1 MPKNVIDEIYSSYDH
16 FFDSEKKIAK
26 YIMHH
31 TSEVVNMTVGELS
44 QASGASEASV
54 SRFCKRIGLKGF
66 HHLKISLA

>member
-44 QASGASEASV
+44 
-54 SRFCKRIGLKGF
+54 
-66 HHLKISLA
+66 